1 MNKVN
6 NVNIILLIII
16 FGIIGWISSKGIKSQ
31 FVRLF
36 DIVIYGPI
44 LLYIGIKYFSKQL
57 SILTFMLFLGST
69 TISYN
74 LKNYLS
80 NAGIIKQ

>member
-1 MNKVN
+1 MERIN
-6 NVNIILLIII
+6 NINIILLIII
-16 FGIIGWISSKGIKSQ
+16 FGIIGWILSKGVKSQ

-44 LLYIGIKYFSKQL
+44 LLYIGIKYFSKKL
-57 SILTFMLFLGST
+57 PILIFMLFLGAT

-80 NAGIIKQ
+80 KADIIKQ